1 MTLTIYNELEQGSPA
16 WDDLRRGMV
25 TASTVGQLV
34 TPKTI
39 KPAMNDKVRAIAYQ
53 LAAERIT
60 GFTEPTYTSFDME
73 EGHVNEPLARDA
85 YSEHFELAE
94 ECGFMVRQFDG
105 FKIGYSPDGVV
116 GEDGLIE
123 VKSRAPKKHL
133 ATIVAGEVPSEN
145 IGQCQAALLVSG
157 RAWLDYVSY
166 SGGMKLW
173 VKRVLPDPV
182 WHAAILEAV
191 QSFEESATNMAAVY
205 QANTFGMPDT
215 ERMPDF
221 QEMELKL

>member
-1 MTLTIYNELEQGSPA
+1 MTLTIYNELEQGSSA

-73 EGHVNEPLARDA
+73 EGHINEPLARDA

-94 ECGFMVRQFDG
+94 ECGFMVREFDS

-133 ATIVAGEVPSEN
+133 ATIVADEVPSEN

-157 RAWLDYVSY
+157 REWLDYVSY

-182 WHAAILEAV
+182 WHEAILEAV
-191 QSFEESATNMAAVY
+191 ESFEQAAANMAVVY
-205 QANTFGMPDT
+205 QVRTLKMPDT
-215 ERMPDF
+215 ERVEPIP
-221 QEMELKL
+221 EMSFT